1 MTPEQISLLH
11 RASQSPFISPEARKS
26 LKLENPFLHDSR
38 TGRALQK
45 AVAEL
50 NPLQARLWAKE
61 AGASLSL
68 AAAAA
73 QQGLAPMTP
82 EIEEELSRLAP
93 QTGDE
98 RVAQLVQQATANG
111 NPFDKSG
118 PGYSVTNAMRL
129 EIEAPDVAARLKAQ
143 AQPAA
148 PAHNF
153 TDGEVAVLQRHG
165 YSLPTAED

>member
-45 AVAEL
+45 AVADL
-50 NPLQARLWAKE
+50 DPLQARLWAKE

-93 QTGDE
+93 QTGEE
-98 RVAQLVQQATANG
+98 RVAQLVADATANG
-111 NPFDKSG
+111 NPFAAE
-118 PGYSVTNAMRL
+118 TRNITAAMLL
-129 EIEAPDVAARLKAQ
+129 EKDAPDLAAKLKRE
-143 AQPAA
+143 AQPAK

-153 TDGEVAVLQRHG
+153 TDREAALLSMHG